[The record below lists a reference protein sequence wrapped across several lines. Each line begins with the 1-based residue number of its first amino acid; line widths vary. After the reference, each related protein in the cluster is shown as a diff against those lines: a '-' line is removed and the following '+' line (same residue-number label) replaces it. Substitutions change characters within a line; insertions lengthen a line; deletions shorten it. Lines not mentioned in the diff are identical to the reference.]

1 MYQKQQ
7 NVHLQKVFQDSLM
20 YSVASFFL
28 LVTFVIPSGENHSKS
43 KVANFSRY
51 IYCSSKYC
59 IAPSTIFELYPVFT
73 VPVAK
78 NDGGAVY
85 EARIEDGKLYYE
97 NRA

>member
-51 IYCSSKYC
+51 IYCSSSNSSICY
-59 IAPSTIFELYPVFT
+59 IQVFT

>member
-1 MYQKQQ
+1 M
-7 NVHLQKVFQDSLM
+7 FQDSSVLV
-20 YSVASFFL
+20 YSEASFFL
-28 LVTFVIPSGENHSKS
+28 LVTFVIPSFTGENHSKS

-51 IYCSSKYC
+51 IYCSSSNSSICY
-59 IAPSTIFELYPVFT
+59 IQVFT